1 MRARIAPQG
10 LLGFTPV
17 IGPFVVVTE
26 RVGVRQPFSIPHG
39 VSGIPSI
46 DWAKLTDAVRDRTG
60 GEVALGEVDA
70 GDDGGGVLH
79 LRLPGGR
86 PGIGVGGL

>member
-1 MRARIAPQG
+1 
-10 LLGFTPV
+10 
-17 IGPFVVVTE
+17 
-26 RVGVRQPFSIPHG
+26 
-39 VSGIPSI
+39 
-46 DWAKLTDAVRDRTG
+46 LTDAVRDRTG